1 LVGNEKDTSI
11 GPKAILVRP
20 FIAVTPNRYGES
32 DFDESRT
39 KKEISN
45 ELSRTQSLLFDAQV
59 YYIPH

>member
-1 LVGNEKDTSI
+1 VGNEKDMSI

-20 FIAVTPNRYGES
+20 FIAVTSNRYGES

-39 KKEISN
+39 KKEISI
-45 ELSRTQSLLFDAQV
+45 ELSRTEGIFLNAQV